1 MKPEVEKR
9 WNDCWYDEKRKVYVT
24 HNKYFKGIPNAHT
37 REIQIQYEKENNDD
51 GIVIEENRIK
61 FFFGYP
67 ALKLTYK
74 TSGNSVNFLLPALTD
89 DMITQE
95 IVKARLSPDS
105 EDHAIMYE
113 TQSEPWIEIGDGKL
127 VLTEKEY
134 ELGKDLDRYN
144 HVPIDTVKTIYK
156 RK

>member
-1 MKPEVEKR
+1 MKSEVEKR
-9 WNDCWYDEKRKVYVT
+9 WNDCWYDEKMKVYVT

-37 REIQIQYEKENNDD
+37 REIQIQYEKENNDN

-74 TSGNSVNFLLPALTD
+74 TSGNSVNFLLPTLTD

-95 IVKARLSPDS
+95 IVKARLAPDS
-105 EDHAIMYE
+105 DENTIMYE
-113 TQSEPWIEIGDGKL
+113 TQSKPWVGVGTKL
-127 VLTEKEY
+127 VLTEIEY
-134 ELGKDLDRYN
+134 ELGKDLDRYDY
-144 HVPIDTVKTIYK
+144 VPIDTVKTVYK